1 MDKDE
6 ILARSRME
14 NTGIDEYER
23 AVLEK
28 AGRFSMKA
36 GLLACCACA
45 AAEVAL
51 TEHISSLSWTVYFC
65 MLASQFWYKF
75 ARLRRK
81 HELAAALLYTAAG
94 LFFAVRFGAELWER
108 HHG

>member
-6 ILARSRME
+6 ILARSRIE
-14 NTGIDEYER
+14 NNGIDEYER

-36 GLLACCACA
+36 GILACCVCA

-51 TEHISSLSWTVYFC
+51 TNHVSSLSWTVYFC
-65 MLASQFWYKF
+65 MMASQFWYKF
-75 ARLRRK
+75 IRLRQK
-81 HELAAALLYTAAG
+81 HELAVALLHTAAG
-94 LFFAVRFGAELWER
+94 LFFAVQFALDIWGRR
-108 HHG
+108 HG